1 MEPDPVDVSV
11 IVRSFNRLPS
21 LCELVAALLTQAT
34 NGARFEIVIVEQ
46 STEVSEVASA
56 RLSEL
61 ARDPR
66 VRVLR
71 HPPLGGPRARN
82 VGVRASRGAILL
94 FMDDDDLPDGNGWIA
109 AHLRNYD
116 DPACLGVSGRHVIAG
131 SEGRAPYRNLEK
143 ARRQVLSYTP
153 LLMWP
158 RGWPRCDRP
167 RKVELWMG
175 GNSSL
180 RRQTVIRFG
189 LWDECT
195 TIEDE
200 LSFCFR
206 VRAHKRPDEYLKFDA
221 DATMLRRLDIPGGMN
236 KRAMGP
242 FRYMRRLFD
251 LFHHVIGHYFPA
263 RLALLYPAYVVLAYV
278 VTLDWIW
285 NEFSQRGSWV
295 RRFGASTI
303 LFAALPLLWT
313 SWFAKLAWRRL
324 ADGPAEH
331 APQLTLS

>member
-1 MEPDPVDVSV
+1 MDPYVSV

-21 LCELVAALLTQAT
+21 LCELVAALLAQETDGT
-34 NGARFEIVIVEQ
+34 SFEIVIVEQ
-46 STEVSEVASA
+46 STEIPDDAFA
-56 RLSEL
+56 RLGKL
-61 ARDPR
+61 ASDPR
-66 VRVLR
+66 VRIFR

-94 FMDDDDLPDGNGWIA
+94 FMDDDDLPDGPRWIA
-109 AHLRNYD
+109 AHLRNYE
-116 DPACLGVSGRHVIAG
+116 DPACLGVSGRHLIAG
-131 SEGRAPYRNLEK
+131 SAARGPYRNLEK

-158 RGWPRCDRP
+158 RGWPRCDQA

-180 RRQTVIRFG
+180 RRQAIIRFG

-206 VRAHKRPDEYLKFDA
+206 LRTRKRPDEYLKFDPH
-221 DATMLRRLDIPGGMN
+221 ATMLRRLDIPGGMN

-242 FRYMRRLFD
+242 VRYMRRLFD
-251 LFHHVIGHYFPA
+251 LFHNVIGHYVPA

-285 NEFSQRGSWV
+285 NEFTARGSWP
-295 RRFGASTI
+295 RRLGASGA
-303 LFAALPLLWT
+303 LLVALPILWT
-313 SWFAKLAWRRL
+313 GWLANHAWRRL
-324 ADGPAEH
+324 ADGPPEH
-331 APQLTLS
+331 APQLNLS

>member
-1 MEPDPVDVSV
+1 MGSVDVSV

-21 LCELVAALLTQAT
+21 LCELVGALLEQETEGAT
-34 NGARFEIVIVEQ
+34 FEIVIVEQ
-46 STEVSEVASA
+46 STEVPAPASA
-56 RLSEL
+56 RLTEL
-61 ARDPR
+61 GHDPR
-66 VRVLR
+66 IRILR

-82 VGVRASRGAILL
+82 VGVRASRGDILL
-94 FMDDDDLPDGNGWIA
+94 FMDDDDLPDGTGWIA
-109 AHLRNYD
+109 AHVRNYR
-116 DPACLGVSGRHVIAG
+116 DPACLGVSGRHVIVG
-131 SEGRAPYRNLEK
+131 SAARGPYRNLAK

-180 RRQTVIRFG
+180 RRETVSRFG

-206 VRAHKRPDEYLKFDA
+206 LRAGKRDHEYLMFDSE
-221 DATMLRRLDIPGGMN
+221 ATMLRRLDIPGGMN

-242 FRYMRRLFD
+242 VRYMRRLSE
-251 LFHHVIGHYFPA
+251 LFHHVIGHYFPM
-263 RLALLYPAYVVLAYV
+263 RLALMYPAYVVLAYV

-285 NEFSQRGSWV
+285 NEFSARGSWV
-295 RRFGASTI
+295 RRLGVSGG
-303 LFAALPLLWT
+303 LVAALPFIWIGWL
-313 SWFAKLAWRRL
+313 AKLVWCRF
-324 ADGPAEH
+324 ADGPIEH
-331 APQLTLS
+331 APRLELGT

>member
-1 MEPDPVDVSV
+1 MDPSVSV

-21 LCELVAALLTQAT
+21 LCELVAALLAQETDGVT
-34 NGARFEIVIVEQ
+34 FEIVIIEQ
-46 STEVSEVASA
+46 STDVPDAA
-56 RLSEL
+56 FKRLAQL
-61 ARDPR
+61 AGDPR
-66 VRVLR
+66 IRILR

-82 VGVRASRGAILL
+82 VGVRASRGEILL

-109 AHLRNYD
+109 AHLRNYR
-116 DPACLGVSGRHVIAG
+116 DPACLGVSGRHLIAG
-131 SEGRAPYRNLEK
+131 SAGRAPYRNLEK

-158 RGWPRCDRP
+158 RGWPRCDKR

-180 RRQTVIRFG
+180 RRQTIIRFG

-206 VRAHKRPDEYLKFDA
+206 LRAHKRPDEYLVFDS

-242 FRYMRRLFD
+242 IRYMRRLFD

-263 RLALLYPAYVVLAYV
+263 RFAVMYPAYIVLAYV

-285 NEFSQRGSWV
+285 NEFSARGSSV
-295 RRFGASTI
+295 RRLGVSAA
-303 LFAALPLLWT
+303 LFAVLPLLWIG
-313 SWFAKLAWRRL
+313 WLGRFIWRRL
-324 ADGPAEH
+324 ANGPAEH
-331 APQLTLS
+331 APQLRL